1 MEQAQDTP
9 VIVKGLRKSFGEQRV
24 LKGIDLRVAR
34 GEIVTVLG
42 RSGTGKSVLLK
53 LMIGLETPDAGS
65 ISIQG
70 QEIHDLT
77 LDQLNEVRKKIGFLF
92 QQAALY
98 DSMTVEQNVMF
109 PLVRHSDGSD
119 QDQEGRARELLSAVG
134 LDSDF
139 DKMPSEISGGM
150 KKRVGL
156 ARALALNPEILMF
169 DEPTAGLDPISA
181 AEIAQLILHLKE
193 ERKLTSIV
201 VTHDL
206 HTAKTISDRF
216 VVLHEGNVLMDGLF
230 EDLEKSKDAFVTQFM
245 RDAT

>member
-1 MEQAQDTP
+1 
-9 VIVKGLRKSFGEQRV
+9 
-24 LKGIDLRVAR
+24 
-34 GEIVTVLG
+34 
-42 RSGTGKSVLLK
+42 
-53 LMIGLETPDAGS
+53 
-65 ISIQG
+65 
-70 QEIHDLT
+70 
-77 LDQLNEVRKKIGFLF
+77 
-92 QQAALY
+92 
-98 DSMTVEQNVMF
+98 
-109 PLVRHSDGSD
+109 
-119 QDQEGRARELLSAVG
+119 
-134 LDSDF
+134 
-139 DKMPSEISGGM
+139 
-150 KKRVGL
+150 L